1 MRRIARAG
9 LLSLVLVSALAAL
22 PGSAFGAGFVKHQM
36 QYWTWFGPRSWT
48 AYESA
53 YGITINNPRGNATID
68 YGGSSIF
75 CDGTPTRHFAKQRT
89 FFRTGGGLK
98 LRSIR
103 LSKVSRIRRDGGT
116 YIQGFHYSGKTG
128 RSGATGEI
136 VMEYSSYDGQYCY
149 QSTVNKAAETRIYRS
164 TIGTLRRIWNSTG
177 YFGPG
182 LPPADDT
189 LV

>member
-9 LLSLVLVSALAAL
+9 LLSIVLASALVAL
-22 PGSAFGAGFVKHQM
+22 PANAFGAAFVKHQM
-36 QYWTWFGPRSWT
+36 KYWTWFGPRGWT

-53 YGITINNPRGNATID
+53 YGITIDNPRGNATID

-75 CDGTPTRHFAKQRT
+75 CDGTPSQHFAKQRSL
-89 FFRTGGGLK
+89 FRNGGLK
-98 LRSIR
+98 LRNTR
-103 LSKVSRIRRDGGT
+103 LSKVSRIRVDSGT
-116 YIQGFHYSGKTG
+116 YMQGFHYSGRTG
-128 RSGATGEI
+128 RSGVTGEI

-149 QSTVNKAAETRIYRS
+149 QSTVNKAAETRIYRT
-164 TIGTLRRIWNSTG
+164 TIGTLRRIWNTTA